1 MNRFIAPAILV
12 STLALT
18 GFTGIPGVPS
28 SLSRGP
34 ALEMAKGMFASVSL
48 VSSLGSSLNMNP
60 MQAAGGLGSLT
71 SLAKSKLSPTDFG
84 AFSKMLPGG
93 DKYLQFAQQTGL
105 VSSPVTDAAGL
116 DSNLAKLGMSPDMP
130 SGFLGKMGEYFGS
143 KGGAQGSKLLA
154 GLLAR

>member
-1 MNRFIAPAILV
+1 
-12 STLALT
+12 
-18 GFTGIPGVPS
+18 
-28 SLSRGP
+28 
-34 ALEMAKGMFASVSL
+34 MFASDSL

-84 AFSKMLPGG
+84 AFSKMLPGA
-93 DKYLQFAQQTGL
+93 DKYLQFAQTTGV

-116 DSNLAKLGMSPDMP
+116 GANLAKLGMSQDMA
-130 SGFLGKMGEYFGS
+130 SGFLGKMGEHFRS